1 METVMTMKDTTAII
15 EKFVEASMKHEEATN
30 EGDYKT
36 ANKSYKI
43 IMKMVDFLKDHQEI
57 NKLSELLN
65 HSSVGVRLWT
75 ATILLPVSELE
86 SLKVLN
92 QISKGNG
99 IHSFEALTIIKE
111 WENGNLKS

>member
-1 METVMTMKDTTAII
+1 MTMKDTTAII

-36 ANKSYKI
+36 ANKSYRI
-43 IMKMVDFLKDHQEI
+43 IVKMVDFLKDHEEI